1 VSFASGPPEL
11 PALRDTFQGGALRH
25 EIRVIFGDTDQMGV
39 VYYANYL
46 RYFEGAR
53 AAYWRAL
60 GRSYKDLE
68 AWGVALPVVEAHC
81 HYRRPARYEDVLG
94 VETRVSELRG
104 ASLRFSYRIVRGDDN
119 DLVAEGMTRHAV
131 LGSDG
136 RLRALP
142 PMLRAAIPPISGRA
156 GGATGTG

>member
-1 VSFASGPPEL
+1 MI
-11 PALRDTFQGGALRH
+11 RH
-25 EIRVIFGDTDQMGV
+25 DIRVIFGDTDQMGV

-60 GRSYKDLE
+60 GRSYQDLE

-81 HYRRPARYEDVLG
+81 HYRRPAHYEDLIT

-104 ASLRFSYRIVRGDDN
+104 ASLRFAYRIVRGDELLADGN
-119 DLVAEGMTRHAV
+119 TRHAV
-131 LGSDG
+131 VGPDG
-136 RLRALP
+136 RPRGLPLALRE
-142 PMLRAAIPPISGRA
+142 AIPPIVDS
-156 GGATGTG
+156 